1 MIKRLTA
8 GLSLV
13 VIGTAA
19 GLLLLEVGLRILGIS
34 SPRFFTWDYDLG
46 FALRPNAEGW
56 WRMEGEDYIRIN
68 SDGLRDRAH
77 AREKPPQTLRIAILG
92 DSFSAAMQV
101 PLEQTFW
108 SILERE
114 LKECPVIDQQNVEV
128 INFGVDKY
136 GTTQE
141 LLTLQHTVWSYSP
154 DIVILAFFTGND
166 IRDNSPALSNDPRPY
181 FFIDENEELALDNSF
196 RDLSVPPLGRKLAVR
211 FGYWG
216 LYHSRVLQMVNEH
229 GRFFRPRLRELF
241 GSENPPPDR
250 VEGEEPNIANS
261 IYQEPKDAVWTEAW
275 QITEA
280 LIVLMREEVEQKGA
294 NFLVVTLSIGIQVHP
309 DPAVRQ
315 HFRKAFGLQTLFY
328 PDLRIKALEEREGV
342 AVLNLAQPFQIYA
355 ERKNVFL
362 HGFENSGFGG
372 GHWNAA
378 GHQLAGQMIASRL
391 CQELNKE

>member
-1 MIKRLTA
+1 MIKRLSA

-13 VIGTAA
+13 VIGAAA

-77 AREKPPQTLRIAILG
+77 AREKPPATLRIAILG

-101 PLEQTFW
+101 PMEQTFW

-141 LLTLQHTVWSYSP
+141 LLTLRHTVWSYSP

-181 FFIDENEELALDNSF
+181 FFSDEKICSLLF
-196 RDLSVPPLGRKLAVR
+196 YFLSHEHNQRLCYLPCLRPYRILGFLVNGV
-211 FGYWG
+211 GYVGFLTLNTIWWRIFAPKQLPQAG
-216 LYHSRVLQMVNEH
+216 PKKTSVFIHHLQHSRVIQS
-229 GRFFRPRLRELF
+229 P
-241 GSENPPPDR
+241 
-250 VEGEEPNIANS
+250 IAKSNS
-261 IYQEPKDAVWTEAW
+261 
-275 QITEA
+275 
-280 LIVLMREEVEQKGA
+280 
-294 NFLVVTLSIGIQVHP
+294 
-309 DPAVRQ
+309 
-315 HFRKAFGLQTLFY
+315 
-328 PDLRIKALEEREGV
+328 
-342 AVLNLAQPFQIYA
+342 
-355 ERKNVFL
+355 
-362 HGFENSGFGG
+362 
-372 GHWNAA
+372 
-378 GHQLAGQMIASRL
+378 
-391 CQELNKE
+391 

>member
-1 MIKRLTA
+1 MIKRLTVSF
-8 GLSLV
+8 SLV

-34 SPRFFTWDYDLG
+34 SPRFFAWDYDLG

-56 WRMEGEDYIRIN
+56 WRMEGEAYIRIN
-68 SDGLRDRAH
+68 SDGLRDRTH
-77 AREKPPQTLRIAILG
+77 AKEKPPATLRIAILG
-92 DSFSAAMQV
+92 DSFAAAMQV
-101 PLEQTFW
+101 PIEQTFW

-114 LKECPVIDQQNVEV
+114 LKKCPAMDQQNVEI

-136 GTTQE
+136 GTAQE
-141 LLTLQHTVWSYSP
+141 LLTLQHTVWGYSP

-166 IRDNSPALSNDPRPY
+166 VRDNSQALSNDPRPY
-181 FFIDENEELALDNSF
+181 FFIDENGELALDNSF
-196 RDLSVPPLGRKLAVR
+196 RDLTVPPLWRKLAVR

-216 LYHSRVLQMVNEH
+216 LYHSRVLQVVSEQ
-229 GRFFRPRLRELF
+229 GRLFWPRLTELF
-241 GSENPPPDR
+241 GNDNQSQDR
-250 VEGEEPNIANS
+250 VEGEEPDLANS
-261 IYQEPKDAVWTEAW
+261 IYREPKDAVLMEAW
-275 QITEA
+275 RVTEA
-280 LIVLMREEVEQKGA
+280 LIVLMREEVEQRGA

-328 PDLRIKALEEREGV
+328 PDLRIKALEERKGI

-355 ERKNVFL
+355 ERNNIFL

-372 GHWNAA
+372 GHWNAE
-378 GHQLAGQMIASRL
+378 GHQLAGKMIASRL
-391 CQELNKE
+391 CQETDKE